1 MAHKYTNKQEA
12 LLAKVKGKTGKI
24 SDKTHEEHLKLYT
37 GYVNKSNAL
46 LEAVEALGTPDP
58 ADAKVA
64 NQISSK
70 IRDIKVDLTFA
81 LGGLKNHELY
91 FNILGGDGKISG
103 KFAELVDRD
112 FGSFDN
118 YKKDLKA
125 TGIAARGWPGPA
137 SISRPASS
145 STTSAMRRTLTRS
158 GVSPRCSAWMSTSM
172 PTMPISSRPAP
183 ATSMNS
189 CNSSITAPSTR
200 SCRSRKSNRAAS
212 VIRKAPGIFP
222 RGFFFAAAISQSP
235 ARPAF

>member
-1 MAHKYTNKQEA
+1 MAHKYENKQTA

-46 LEAVEALGTPDP
+46 LEALEALGTPDP

-91 FNILGGDGKISG
+91 FNILGGDGKIGG

-125 TGIAARGWPGPA
+125 TGIAARGWAWTGIDLETGKLLNYIGDAQNTYP
-137 SISRPASS
+137 IW
-145 STTSAMRRTLTRS
+145 
-158 GVSPRCSAWMSTSM
+158 GVTPVLGLDVYEHAYY
-172 PTMPISSRPAP
+172 ADFF
-183 ATSMNS
+183 
-189 CNSSITAPSTR
+189 TA
-200 SCRSRKSNRAAS
+200 RAGY
-212 VIRKAPGIFP
+212 IDEF
-222 RGFFFAAAISQSP
+222 
-235 ARPAF
+235 